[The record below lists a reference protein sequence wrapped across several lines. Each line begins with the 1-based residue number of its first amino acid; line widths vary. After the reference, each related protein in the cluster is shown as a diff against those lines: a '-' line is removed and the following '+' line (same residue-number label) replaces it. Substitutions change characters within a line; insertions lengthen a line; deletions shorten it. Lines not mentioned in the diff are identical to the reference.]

1 MLVALRINN
10 FALVDRLELGV
21 DQGLNVLTGETGAG
35 KSIILD
41 AIDVALGGKV
51 NTRMI
56 RGGSDRAL
64 IEATFQLS
72 TKGLKWLAQQNIEP
86 LEEDTLVCTRELAVG
101 KEKLRSRCR
110 VNGVTVNR
118 QVIGELR
125 SQLVEITAQGQ
136 TVNLLIPEKQ
146 RELLD
151 LYGSKSLLKQREKV
165 ATAYATFQQAKQAL
179 AKRRQSEQELLQR
192 QDLLTYQLKDLTE
205 ANLNE
210 ADELEQLEQERD
222 RLSHVVELQQLSY
235 QTYQI
240 LYQNDTEESA
250 AADLLAQ
257 AESNLIEMVEY
268 DSEIEGIL
276 AMVQSAL
283 NQVVEAGQQINSYG
297 EGLEAD
303 PERLE
308 EVETRIRLL
317 KNICR
322 KYGPTLAEAIA
333 FYDNLQQELA
343 QLTDSDQ
350 SITVLEQACQ
360 TAQTNLEKACTKL
373 TQLRQKA
380 ATKLA
385 SQLVKELKPLAMDKV
400 IFECRLLP
408 CPPTA
413 TGADKVIFYFSPN
426 AGEEVQPLAVIAS
439 GGEMSRF
446 LLALKACFS
455 QSEQQSSTLIFD
467 EIDAGVSGKVAQA
480 IAEKLH
486 QLSQKHQVLCVT
498 HQPLVAAMADA
509 HFRVEKQII
518 ESTSSASKQRNG
530 DSSIPDIRT
539 VVRVKALS
547 DRLLRREELAQL
559 TGGHSAEDALAFADS
574 LLTKAANYQGKRQQG
589 TDKLSR

>member
-10 FALVDRLELGV
+10 FALVDRLEL
-21 DQGLNVLTGETGAG
+21 DINQGLNVLTGETGAG

-51 NTRMI
+51 NSRMI
-56 RGGSDRAL
+56 RGGSERAV
-64 IEATFQLS
+64 IEATFQLNS
-72 TKGLKWLAQQNIEP
+72 TLLELLAAQEIEP
-86 LEEDTLVCTRELAVG
+86 LDEDILVCSRELALV

-118 QVIGELR
+118 QIISELR
-125 SQLVEITAQGQ
+125 SGLVEITAQGQ
-136 TVNLLIPEKQ
+136 TVNLLIPERQ

-151 LYGSKSLLKQREKV
+151 SYGGKSLLKQREKV
-165 ATAYATFQQAKQAL
+165 SAAYLICQQAKQTL

-192 QDLLTYQLKDLTE
+192 KDLLEYQLKDLKE
-205 ANLNE
+205 AELTE

-240 LYQNDTEESA
+240 LYQNDTDEPA

-257 AESNLIEMVEY
+257 AEANLTEMVEY

-276 AMVQSAL
+276 SIVQSAL
-283 NQVVEAGQQINSYG
+283 NQVIEAGQQINSYG
-297 EGLEAD
+297 EELEAD

-308 EVETRIRLL
+308 EVEARIRLL
-317 KNICR
+317 KNVCR
-322 KYGPTLAEAIA
+322 KYGSTLAEAIA
-333 FYDNLQQELA
+333 YYEHIQQELN
-343 QLTDSDQ
+343 QLTNSDR
-350 SITVLEQACQ
+350 SIAALEQEYEI
-360 TAQTNLEKACTKL
+360 AQTKLEQACTKL

-380 ATKLA
+380 ATKLGDR
-385 SQLVKELKPLAMDKV
+385 LVKELKPLAMDKV
-400 IFECRLLP
+400 LFECRLMP
-408 CPPTA
+408 SPPTA
-413 TGADKVIFYFSPN
+413 MGADKVVFYFSPN
-426 AGEEVQPLAVIAS
+426 AGEEIQPLAIIAS

-498 HQPLVAAMADA
+498 HQPLVAAMADG
-509 HFRVEKQII
+509 HFRVEKQIV
-518 ESTSSASKQRNG
+518 EETSPATKERNG

-539 VVRVKALS
+539 VVRVKALNEH
-547 DRLLRREELAQL
+547 LLRREELAQL
-559 TGGHSAEDALAFADS
+559 TGGHSAEDAIAFADS
-574 LLTKAANYQGKRQQG
+574 LLTKAAKYRLAQK
-589 TDKLSR
+589 